1 MKIQREET
9 RMRTASK
16 DEPFFERRWIDKE
29 FALAAIARNTHNRSQ
44 NRRLIERLTLT
55 IERDEFIF
63 NGQPIV
69 FAKDGTLLDGQHRLM
84 AVIEANKTI
93 DTLIVWNAE
102 PASQETMDMGNSRS
116 VADILRLR
124 GFPNQHMV
132 AAVGKRVALGTLHGF
147 QAGAAIMQNQVS
159 AGKIVSIVEALSELE
174 RYTAYARSVAK
185 VCNLIGSQVG
195 FLMWW
200 FDGIDRTD
208 SDYFWEKLRTG
219 RNLDEGDPIYALR
232 RFGQLAEHSGMG
244 TFAHQYFMAAMIV
257 KAWNKFRQGE
267 PVMRLTF
274 RAGGANPEEF
284 PQPV

>member
-1 MKIQREET
+1 
-9 RMRTASK
+9 MRTASK
-16 DEPFFERRWIDKE
+16 DEPFFERRLVYKE

-44 NRRLIERLTLT
+44 NHRLIERLTLT
-55 IERDEFIF
+55 IQRDEYIF

-84 AVIEANKTI
+84 AVIAADKPI

-102 PASQETMDMGNSRS
+102 PASQETMDMGKSRS

-124 GFPNQHMV
+124 GFPNQHTV

-147 QAGAAIMQNQVS
+147 QAGAANLQNQVS
-159 AGKIVSIVEALSELE
+159 AGKIVSVVEALSELD
-174 RYTAYARSVAK
+174 RYTVYARSVAK
-185 VCNLIGSQVG
+185 ACNLIGSQVG

-200 FDGIDRTD
+200 FDGIDRND
-208 SDYFWEKLRTG
+208 SDYFWEKLRNG
-219 RNLDEGDPIYALR
+219 QNLDEGDPIYALR
-232 RFGQLAEHSGMG
+232 RFGLLAGHSGMG
-244 TFAHQYFMAAMIV
+244 TFAHQYLMAAMIA

-267 PVMRLTF
+267 TVMRLTF
-274 RAGGANPEEF
+274 RSGGANPEEF